1 MDIRVLKYV
10 QIKGAQAMP
19 LIFSEKG
26 AGLFFQGTKLSGKLF
41 VAAFGL
47 DREHTSWPIDQT
59 FIPFL
64 DLTMQAARAEDPTP
78 TSFEPGDLSLVQM
91 PAGSIA
97 KEVTLRDERRILA
110 RTPVEQ
116 GKAQVRMPG
125 KPGLYTLTYDDSAQI
140 EKVFSVNPSPN
151 ESQLAYMDSPEALKT
166 WRVNLPETAP
176 KPASSAA
183 RTSISLT
190 SILQQQ
196 WWWWM
201 VLGGL
206 LALLIEMAVAEIKTI
221 RGSR

>member
-1 MDIRVLKYV
+1 
-10 QIKGAQAMP
+10 
-19 LIFSEKG
+19 
-26 AGLFFQGTKLSGKLF
+26 
-41 VAAFGL
+41 
-47 DREHTSWPIDQT
+47 
-59 FIPFL
+59 
-64 DLTMQAARAEDPTP
+64 
-78 TSFEPGDLSLVQM
+78 
-91 PAGSIA
+91 
-97 KEVTLRDERRILA
+97 
-110 RTPVEQ
+110 
-116 GKAQVRMPG
+116 MPG

-151 ESQLAYMDSPEALKT
+151 ESQLAYVDSPEALKT

-206 LALLIEMAVAEIKTI
+206 LALLLEMAVAEIKKTDA
-221 RGSR
+221 GE